1 MKHMIWS
8 NDYDAIKAI
17 ADDLLADEELEEE
30 EAWERAHDLNDYY
43 LEDEQANLN
52 IDVGYPIIVFANLGL
67 WNGRHSAYKML
78 GSQNLRD
85 CLNVCEG
92 EYVDWFVD
100 DDGDLKIRDT
110 HHDGTNVYVFRALRG
125 GLSDVQLDNFFD
137 KLDCDGD
144 FTWSRVKRYTR
155 RLGDYAAKVYGWK
168 LRGGV
173 HA

>member
-17 ADDLLADEELEEE
+17 ANDLLALEELEEE
-30 EAWERAHDLNDYY
+30 EAWERANDLNDEY
-43 LEDEQANLN
+43 LGDERVNLN

-92 EYVDWFVD
+92 EYVEWFVD

-137 KLDCDGD
+137 KLDYEGI
-144 FTWSRVKRYTR
+144 TSAGVKRYTR

-168 LRGGV
+168 LKGGV
-173 HA
+173 HC